1 MEPCNKYIQKTG
13 LFHAR
18 KVDSWTE
25 GGRFK
30 DGRDEGERRRK
41 EGVMDRRMKEGRNER
56 REGGRR
62 KDREGESGITGG
74 KEIIYGEREE
84 RRSFTEKGDNLWRKG
99 GKEIWGYIWR
109 NGRMDRK

>member
-41 EGVMDRRMKEGRNER
+41 EGVRDRRMKEGRNER
-56 REGGRR
+56 REGGREAER
-62 KDREGESGITGG
+62 QGGREWYNG
-74 KEIIYGEREE
+74 R
-84 RRSFTEKGDNLWRKG
+84 KGDNLWRKG
-99 GKEIWGYIWR
+99 GKEIIYGER
-109 NGRMDRK
+109 R